1 VHPLCYAY
9 SGPFLALSGLCQSCR
24 AGAAARQK
32 SRVLRTCRHGFP
44 AAAAERRPV
53 DRHSFTHGCGMPFQ
67 MPVIV
72 EFIFERATNIATGT
86 EIDKIT
92 EFEDLAQGAADAPT
106 AIALLD

>member
-1 VHPLCYAY
+1 
-9 SGPFLALSGLCQSCR
+9 
-24 AGAAARQK
+24 
-32 SRVLRTCRHGFP
+32 
-44 AAAAERRPV
+44 
-53 DRHSFTHGCGMPFQ
+53 MPFQ